1 MVRGKGGGA
10 RAANAKKNAS
20 RRKQKKVVSDSESTD
35 SDEVAMFNA
44 SVIAANLADKVGL
57 QKKNKLYDGMHAMH
71 SFSKSQVSLTQ
82 EQIDRYKMEAKAKF
96 SKGEKTKFDVF
107 VNESAIEQEFG
118 LCELVFHMI
127 ALLCWYV
134 KRE

>member
-107 VNESAIEQEFG
+107 VKKVSFHSLIFQVS
-118 LCELVFHMI
+118 LCIHV
-127 ALLCWYV
+127 
-134 KRE
+134 